1 MLDQRGKI
9 IDSRMHFDSDHAGD
23 KVTCWSRNGF
33 LILISTD
40 LIQLIYK
47 NQHTIETSVFG
58 AEFVAMKHG
67 METLRG
73 IRYKLRM
80 MGIHIEGP
88 SFIYG
93 DNMLVIHNTQL
104 PEINLRKKTNS
115 ICYHAMIES
124 VAMGELLTTRIP
136 TGENY
141 EELLTRVLCGRK
153 QR

>member
-1 MLDQRGKI
+1 
-9 IDSRMHFDSDHAGD
+9 
-23 KVTCWSRNGF
+23 
-33 LILISTD
+33 
-40 LIQLIYK
+40 
-47 NQHTIETSVFG
+47 
-58 AEFVAMKHG
+58 MKHG

-73 IRYKLRM
+73 IRYTLRM

-104 PEINLRKKTNS
+104 PEINLRKKSNS

-136 TGENY
+136 TGKNY
-141 EELLTRVLCGRK
+141 EDLLTRVLCGRK
-153 QR
+153 QRYHMRNLLCDIYDGNILELN